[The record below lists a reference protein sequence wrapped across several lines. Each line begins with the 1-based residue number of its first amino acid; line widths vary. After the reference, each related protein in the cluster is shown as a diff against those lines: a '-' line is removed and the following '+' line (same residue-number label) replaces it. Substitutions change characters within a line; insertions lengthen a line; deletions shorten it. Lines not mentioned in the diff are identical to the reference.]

1 MKNIF
6 AVIGIAF
13 FLIFASSCQKK
24 EGEVEIKPPSVG
36 DTAPDFTLKGI
47 NGNTIS
53 LADYKGKVV
62 MVEFWATWCPPCKA
76 LAPILE
82 KIHKKYKDKRFII
95 LALASEDEGEATIKS
110 FIKEHRITYSVLLAD
125 QGTMRH
131 YGISSIPVTFIINKE
146 GRVVTM
152 HMGNTQGIMQ
162 ELTSEIERLL

>member
-13 FLIFASSCQKK
+13 FLIFASSCKK
-24 EGEVEIKPPSVG
+24 GEVEINPPSVG

-47 NGNTIS
+47 NGNTSS

-62 MVEFWATWCPPCKA
+62 MVEFWATWCPPCKE
-76 LAPILE
+76 LTPILE
-82 KIHKKYKDKRFII
+82 KIHKKYKDKGFII
-95 LALASEDEGEATIKS
+95 LALVSEDEGEAAIRS
-110 FIKEHRITYSVLLAD
+110 FIKEHGITYPVLLAD
-125 QGTMRH
+125 QETMRH

-146 GRVVTM
+146 GRVVTI

-162 ELTSEIERLL
+162 KLTSEIERLL

>member
-1 MKNIF
+1 MKNFF

-13 FLIFASSCQKK
+13 FLIFASSCKK
-24 EGEVEIKPPSVG
+24 GEVEINPPSIG
-36 DTAPDFTLKGI
+36 DIAPDFTLKGM

-62 MVEFWATWCPPCKA
+62 MVEFWATWCPPCKE

-82 KIHKKYKDKRFII
+82 KIHKKYKDKGLVF
-95 LALASEDEGEATIKS
+95 LALVSKDEGEETIKS
-110 FIKEHRITYSVLLAD
+110 FIKEHEITYSVLMAD
-125 QGTMRH
+125 QETTRH

-146 GRVVTM
+146 GRVVIM

-162 ELTSEIERLL
+162 ELIAEIERLL

>member
-13 FLIFASSCQKK
+13 FLIFASSCKK
-24 EGEVEIKPPSVG
+24 GEVEINPPSVG

-47 NGNTIS
+47 NGNTSS

-62 MVEFWATWCPPCKA
+62 MVEFWATWCPPCKE
-76 LAPILE
+76 LTPILE
-82 KIHKKYKDKRFII
+82 KIHKKYKDKGLII
-95 LALASEDEGEATIKS
+95 LALVSEDEGEAAIRS
-110 FIKEHRITYSVLLAD
+110 FIKEYGITYPVLLAD
-125 QGTMRH
+125 QETMRH

-146 GRVVTM
+146 GRVVSM

-162 ELTSEIERLL
+162 KLTSEIERLL